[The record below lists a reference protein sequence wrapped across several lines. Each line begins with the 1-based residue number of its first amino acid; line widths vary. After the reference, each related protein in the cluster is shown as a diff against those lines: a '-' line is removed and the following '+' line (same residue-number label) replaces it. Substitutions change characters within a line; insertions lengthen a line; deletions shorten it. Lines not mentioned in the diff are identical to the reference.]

1 MQSFAHEGRRICIG
15 WISDFYGEHVE
26 KENGAYGSMTLPRQ
40 LHVRNHKLY
49 MTPVEE
55 VALLKGKNLYHGKKE
70 DVSLTSIEGNAYR
83 AEIRF
88 LENTGFSILLGKD
101 GEKEISLCNDEEGL
115 RIVTKGV
122 KSEGINFRAE
132 VKEVT
137 ALEIYMDRRVAEVYV
152 NEGEAAGTKLFYN
165 SSGKGCF
172 ILKAEQPEKISEVE
186 VSLMDGIWNGK
197 ES

>member
-1 MQSFAHEGRRICIG
+1 M
-15 WISDFYGEHVE
+15 
-26 KENGAYGSMTLPRQ
+26 
-40 LHVRNHKLY
+40 
-49 MTPVEE
+49 
-55 VALLKGKNLYHGKKE
+55 
-70 DVSLTSIEGNAYR
+70 
-83 AEIRF
+83 
-88 LENTGFSILLGKD
+88 
-101 GEKEISLCNDEEGL
+101 
-115 RIVTKGV
+115 TKGV

-172 ILKAEQPEKISEVE
+172 ILKAEQPEKIGEVE